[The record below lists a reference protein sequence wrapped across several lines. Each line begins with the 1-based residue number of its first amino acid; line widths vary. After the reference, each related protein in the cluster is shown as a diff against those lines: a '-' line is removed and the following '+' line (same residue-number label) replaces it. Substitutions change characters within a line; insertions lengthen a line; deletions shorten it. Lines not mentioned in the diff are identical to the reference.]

1 MPSKID
7 LRSRASTQKACLLIG
22 KAQVT
27 KGVIAELDRLLRA
40 EEVVKV
46 RFLRSCRPPER
57 EQMISQLSK
66 GTHSDLIETRGN
78 TATLFRPRAAASG
91 KIYKE

>member
-7 LRSRASTQKACLLIG
+7 LRTKASTKKAALLIG

-27 KGVIAELDRLLRA
+27 KGVIAELDRLLEA

-57 EQMISQLSK
+57 EHMISRLSK
-66 GTHSDLIETRGN
+66 ETHSDLIETRGN
-78 TATLFRPRAAASG
+78 TATLFRPRGAASG
-91 KIYKE
+91 KIFKD